1 MTLER
6 NTLGYT
12 GGAKDYPMRKQEK
25 KQLLIAYTRSAG
37 WNQEHDEKRTT
48 AKRRG
53 LRPHSNGDSNLIIAT
68 AGLPWR
74 SNGSW

>member
-12 GGAKDYPMRKQEK
+12 GGAKDHPMRKQDK

-37 WNQEHDEKRTT
+37 WNQEHD
-48 AKRRG
+48 G
-53 LRPHSNGDSNLIIAT
+53 
-68 AGLPWR
+68 
-74 SNGSW
+74 